1 MSNTE
6 DTEVSKI
13 APVGDNLKED
23 SSTSFLSK
31 IAMDNQEEDDD
42 KEIDSILNTGDDD
55 YIPKTEL
62 DNNIEI
68 LIEKL
73 QSLDAQEAL
82 VAEKQGIKL
91 SNIVKLS
98 LIHI

>member
-6 DTEVSKI
+6 DTEVSKT
-13 APVGDNLKED
+13 APGEDNLEED

-31 IAMDNQEEDDD
+31 IMMDNNQEEDDD

-62 DNNIEI
+62 DNNIEK
-68 LIEKL
+68 LIRKIAV
-73 QSLDAQEAL
+73 S
-82 VAEKQGIKL
+82 GC
-91 SNIVKLS
+91 SRS
-98 LIHI
+98 FSC

>member
-6 DTEVSKI
+6 DTEVTKT
-13 APVGDNLKED
+13 APVGDNLEED

-31 IAMDNQEEDDD
+31 ISMENNQEEDDD
-42 KEIDSILNTGDDD
+42 KEIASILNTGDDD

-73 QSLDAQEAL
+73 QSLDAQEAV
-82 VAEKQGIKL
+82 VA
-91 SNIVKLS
+91 
-98 LIHI
+98 